1 MVPADVGLLR
11 GKGWRNKWRS
21 SKGSGSGGGRDRG
34 SGGGGGEEA
43 EAAGSGGG
51 VRPGNAVFFLD
62 KCKLL
67 VINILPNEQP
77 SLIRMYNNGQNMNRK
92 LREDT
97 SWPTGS
103 RNINFAYLIIPLLI
117 FRD

>member
-1 MVPADVGLLR
+1 MVRFKMMITSDKFAVIKCFSEWAINSPEELELVPADVGLLR

-51 VRPGNAVFFLD
+51 VRPGNAVLF
-62 KCKLL
+62 
-67 VINILPNEQP
+67 
-77 SLIRMYNNGQNMNRK
+77 
-92 LREDT
+92 
-97 SWPTGS
+97 
-103 RNINFAYLIIPLLI
+103 
-117 FRD
+117 